1 MKRPRAKPVSLLW
14 RILLSTSVALTAVF
28 AITGWMVQRYATR
41 VTRQNLEGEVRTSSQ
56 AYRALW
62 TARARNLATV
72 SRLIGSMPDV
82 RAAFMTGDQATVRDT
97 AERLWS
103 EISEED
109 ASFLVLKPTGEVIA
123 SLGGDY
129 PRFGQ
134 LKTLLPA
141 ALKHFPTQ
149 VAGYLTAKHHLYY
162 VVLTPVYV
170 QAGAEQALLN
180 VLLVAV
186 DINEKLAYQL
196 KSLTNGSDFA
206 FVSGGVVLGSTQA
219 GLRAQDLESG
229 QALQRGTRLV
239 RIQGTDSLLLRTI
252 LNGFEGQPAG
262 ELFVIRSFSG
272 PKRALTRLQA
282 NMVLIWLAAIAAG
295 IFLTYVVVHRILEPV
310 QRLDRAAAEVIRQ
323 NYNYRVPVERED
335 ELGRLARTFNA
346 MCESIQSAREE
357 LIRQERINTIGRLS
371 SSIVHDLRNPLAAIY
386 GGAEMLVDTELSPSQ
401 TSRLAGNIYRASRRI
416 QELLQELAEVSRAST
431 RPTDLC
437 SLAHIVAAAYE
448 TIARTAQIQS
458 IRVQIEVPPEL
469 EIVADQ
475 SRLERVFVNLMNN
488 ALEAMPGGG
497 SLSIKARQGAS
508 VVKVEIEDTGTGI
521 SKEAWPNLF
530 QPFASFGKR
539 NGLGLGLALSRQ
551 TLLDHG
557 GDLWADEQA
566 VAGARFVLRLPL
578 ANHAGAANHSSETV
592 PDSSRPSA
600 ISA

>member
-41 VTRQNLEGEVRTSSQ
+41 VTQQNLEGEVRTSSQ

-72 SRLIGSMPDV
+72 SRLISSMPDV

-129 PRFGQ
+129 PRFDQ
-134 LKTLLPA
+134 LETLLPA

-149 VAGYLTAKHHLYY
+149 LAGYLTAKHHLYY
-162 VVLTPVYV
+162 IVLTPVYV
-170 QAGAEQALLN
+170 QAGADQALLN

-206 FVSGGVVLGSTQA
+206 FVSGGAVLGATLA
-219 GLRAQDLESG
+219 GLRVQDLESG
-229 QALQRGTRLV
+229 QILQRGARLV

-282 NMVLIWLAAIAAG
+282 NMVLIWLAAIATG

-346 MCESIQSAREE
+346 MCGSIQSAREE

-386 GGAEMLVDTELSPSQ
+386 GGAEMLVDTQLSPSQ

-431 RPTDLC
+431 RPADLC
-437 SLAHIVAAAYE
+437 SLANIVAAAHE
-448 TIARTAQIQS
+448 TIARAAQIQS
-458 IRVQIEVPPEL
+458 VRVHIEVPPEL

-497 SLSIKARQGAS
+497 SLSIRATQDAWA
-508 VVKVEIEDTGTGI
+508 VKVEIEDTGPGI

-551 TLLDHG
+551 TVLEHG
-557 GDLWADEQA
+557 GDLWADEQT
-566 VAGARFVLRLPL
+566 VTGARFVLRLPL
-578 ANHAGAANHSSETV
+578 ANHSAAPKNSSEMV
-592 PDSSRPSA
+592 VHS
-600 ISA
+600 

>member
-41 VTRQNLEGEVRTSSQ
+41 VTQQNLEGEVRTSSQ

-72 SRLIGSMPDV
+72 SRLISSMPDV

-129 PRFGQ
+129 PRFDQ
-134 LKTLLPA
+134 LETLLPA

-149 VAGYLTAKHHLYY
+149 LAGYLTAKHHLYY
-162 VVLTPVYV
+162 IVLTPVYV
-170 QAGAEQALLN
+170 QAGADQALLN

-206 FVSGGVVLGSTQA
+206 FVSGGAVLGATLA
-219 GLRAQDLESG
+219 GLRVQDLESG
-229 QALQRGTRLV
+229 QILQRGARLV

-282 NMVLIWLAAIAAG
+282 NMVLIWLAAIATG

-386 GGAEMLVDTELSPSQ
+386 GGAEMLVDTQLSPSQ

-431 RPTDLC
+431 RPADLC
-437 SLAHIVAAAYE
+437 SLANIVAAAHE
-448 TIARTAQIQS
+448 TIARAAQIQS
-458 IRVQIEVPPEL
+458 VRVHIEVLPEL
-469 EIVADQ
+469 EVVADQ

-497 SLSIKARQGAS
+497 SLSIRATQDAWA
-508 VVKVEIEDTGTGI
+508 VKVEIEDTGPGI

-551 TLLDHG
+551 TVLEHG
-557 GDLWADEQA
+557 GDLWADEQT
-566 VAGARFVLRLPL
+566 VTGARFVLRLPL
-578 ANHAGAANHSSETV
+578 ANHSAAPKNSSEMV
-592 PDSSRPSA
+592 VHS
-600 ISA
+600 

>member
-1 MKRPRAKPVSLLW
+1 MKRPRVKPVSLLW

-41 VTRQNLEGEVRTSSQ
+41 VTQQNLEGEVRTSSQ

-62 TARARNLATV
+62 TARARNLAIV
-72 SRLIGSMPDV
+72 SRLISSMPDV

-129 PRFGQ
+129 PRFDQ
-134 LKTLLPA
+134 LETLLPA

-149 VAGYLTAKHHLYY
+149 LAGYLTAKHHLYY
-162 VVLTPVYV
+162 IVLTPVYV
-170 QAGAEQALLN
+170 QAGADQALLN

-206 FVSGGVVLGSTQA
+206 FVSGGAVLGATLA
-219 GLRAQDLESG
+219 GLRVQDLESG
-229 QALQRGTRLV
+229 QILQRGARLV

-282 NMVLIWLAAIAAG
+282 NMVLIWLAAIATG

-386 GGAEMLVDTELSPSQ
+386 GGAEMLVDTQLSPSQ

-431 RPTDLC
+431 SPADLC
-437 SLAHIVAAAYE
+437 SLANIVAAAHE
-448 TIARTAQIQS
+448 TIARAAQIQS
-458 IRVQIEVPPEL
+458 VRVHIEVPPEL

-497 SLSIKARQGAS
+497 SLSIRATQDAWA
-508 VVKVEIEDTGTGI
+508 VKVEIEDTGPGI

-551 TLLDHG
+551 TVLEHG
-557 GDLWADEQA
+557 GDLWADEQT
-566 VAGARFVLRLPL
+566 VTGARFVLRLPL
-578 ANHAGAANHSSETV
+578 ANHSAAPKNSSEMV
-592 PDSSRPSA
+592 VHS
-600 ISA
+600 